1 MATQKIRITRAIF
14 LEAGEVAGIGDVVE
28 LSTHQAAHLVGAGV
42 AIPHVEEGEDAPAA
56 ATTVRM
62 HTPQNADPKPSRVA
76 PKPKAK
82 VV

>member
-14 LEAGEVAGIGDVVE
+14 LEDGETAEIGAVLEVSRHLA
-28 LSTHQAAHLVGAGV
+28 LSLVGSGV
-42 AIPHVEEGEDAPAA
+42 AEHHVEEGEEPHAP

-62 HTPQNADPKPSRVA
+62 ETPDHRDPKPSRVA

>member
-1 MATQKIRITRAIF
+1 MASKKIRITRAI
-14 LEAGEVAGIGDVVE
+14 LIEGEHTEVGEVLLVPGHV
-28 LSTHQAAHLVGAGV
+28 AAHLVGSGCAEH
-42 AIPHVEEGEDAPAA
+42 HVEEGEQAPAP

-62 HTPQNADPKPSRVA
+62 EIPDHRDPKPSRVA

>member
-1 MATQKIRITRAIF
+1 VATQKIRITRAIF
-14 LEAGEVAGIGDVVE
+14 LEGGEAAEIGAVVE
-28 LSTHQAAHLVGAGV
+28 VSRHLAVQLVGSGV
-42 AIPHVEEGEDAPAA
+42 AEHHVEEGEDAPAA

-62 HTPQNADPKPSRVA
+62 ETPDHRDPKPSRVA